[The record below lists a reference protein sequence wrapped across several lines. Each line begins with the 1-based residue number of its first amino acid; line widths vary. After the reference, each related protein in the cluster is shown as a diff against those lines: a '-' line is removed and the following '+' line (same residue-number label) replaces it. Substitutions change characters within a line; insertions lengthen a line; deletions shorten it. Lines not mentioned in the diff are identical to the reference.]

1 MFWGVGS
8 PVLGAFSR
16 GGEISQG
23 LGGFLGGEFHTA
35 QLKRRALGTPPI
47 KREEKL
53 RPPAFRSACGGG
65 RRLSYV
71 KDYL

>member
-1 MFWGVGS
+1 MFLGVGS

-23 LGGFLGGEFHTA
+23 VVDSGVWGFHTA
-35 QLKRRALGTPPI
+35 QLKLRALGTPPI

-65 RRLSYV
+65 RRLSYI